1 MMTQNNNQP
10 YFAEVIESTL
20 QTWRAQSWQWDTF
33 PPFGSLITIESGNRK
48 IFGLVCQIET
58 GSMDPGRYP
67 FPYQKTEA
75 ELLREQPQIF
85 EFLRTTF
92 ICLTVGYEEHGTI
105 TYQLAPQPPKIHA
118 FARAASP
125 EEATGFFADNRYLH
139 LIFNCAQHVT
149 NIDELLL
156 ATLKQRKNE
165 ISTTTVKELAD
176 SFALLTGN
184 DYRRLKLLLQRAQQL
199 IPTGN

>member
-1 MMTQNNNQP
+1 MTTQTTNQA
-10 YFAEVIESTL
+10 YFAEIIESTL
-20 QTWRAQSWQWDTF
+20 QTWRAQSWKWDTF
-33 PPFGSLITIESGNRK
+33 PPFGSLITIESGNRT
-48 IFGLVCQIET
+48 IFGIVCQIET

-67 FPYQKTEA
+67 FPYQKTEE

-92 ICLTVGYEEHGTI
+92 VCLTVGYQEHGTI

-118 FARAASP
+118 FARAATP
-125 EEATGFFADNRYLH
+125 EEAATFFADNRYLH
-139 LIFNCAQHVT
+139 LIFNFAHQVT

-156 ATLKQRKNE
+156 AVLKQRNTKL
-165 ISTTTVKELAD
+165 SAATVKELAD

-184 DYRRLKLLLQRAQQL
+184 DYRRLKLLLQRVQQL
-199 IPTGN
+199 LPTSH